1 MLTLRLARRGTKK
14 RPVYHLVAADRRAR
28 RDGRF
33 VENLGYYIP
42 GRNVLVVKQDRVDYW
57 LGVGAQATETAH
69 HLIRRARKHGNRE
82 PVAKPKYTPPP
93 SKAKPAEKKKP
104 ADEVKAAE
112 SKKGG
117 AKAKEGGGKGT
128 AGGAAKKSG
137 GGKKTEGA
145 VKKTDGAAKKNQDAK
160 GDKTEGADKGA

>member
-57 LGVGAQATETAH
+57 LGVGAQTTETAH
-69 HLIRRARKHGNRE
+69 HLIRRAKKHGNLE
-82 PVAKPKYTPPP
+82 PAAKPKYTPPP
-93 SKAKPAEKKKP
+93 PKAKPAEKKK
-104 ADEVKAAE
+104 AASEAKGDEAPRGE
-112 SKKGG
+112 SKASAGASKGKD
-117 AKAKEGGGKGT
+117 AKKPDS
-128 AGGAAKKSG
+128 AAKKDKEST
-137 GGKKTEGA
+137 GGKDVKGGNAGA
-145 VKKTDGAAKKNQDAK
+145 
-160 GDKTEGADKGA
+160 ADKGA